1 MNRRNTKKPPHASAL
16 RAVIERL
23 ETRAM
28 LAGIGPESWSAPGLA
43 PAPLG
48 TGAFLSSGVILT
60 CSSPSPGS
68 SGTSSLPAPSSGSG
82 GTTSGGDLWLAYSGG
97 SVAGGTTSGSTGGVS
112 TDGPALSS
120 QYTGGSGVGK
130 GSGTSSGSG
139 TTSGGDLWDSFS
151 AGSGAGGST
160 SGSAGGV
167 SKDGPVLSSQYTGG
181 SGAGKGSGTSSGS
194 GGTTS
199 GGDLWLSY
207 GAGSGAG
214 GSTAGSAGCVS
225 KDGPALSS
233 QYKEGSIAGGQDNR
247 TAGSV
252 PNADLWRLYWS
263 SPGAGSSSSSSDEGT
278 LADDP
283 TISARYTSGSG
294 IGRITPLVYNPQ
306 SDGPPVFHSGV
317 WTGDEGGVQFVQTA
331 DTGSGQDGGDPPAGR
346 PAWNND
352 DVEDYYHGPRWLFEF
367 EAGVGRYDPPKEIPK
382 PRDELAGVVPT
393 DPDGKYQVGRKQ
405 ELDTLPTK
413 VGEKGKEFAWYMAD
427 YIGPDVIGW
436 AAKGLAGTA
445 NAGLYWFATIAKKA
459 DPLIDGARAVA
470 NAADEIQAVG
480 RFAGKSASEIADLLA
495 QRGYSWTRGSNGGT
509 VWTKCLPD
517 GNTIAIRIDPPKARP
532 QLLGYADEVP
542 HVHKEMVP
550 THKVTGGNYL
560 PKHAKGLDDDGIPSN
575 DPRATHIP
583 GGQR

>member
-1 MNRRNTKKPPHASAL
+1 M
-16 RAVIERL
+16 
-23 ETRAM
+23 
-28 LAGIGPESWSAPGLA
+28 
-43 PAPLG
+43 
-48 TGAFLSSGVILT
+48 
-60 CSSPSPGS
+60 
-68 SGTSSLPAPSSGSG
+68 
-82 GTTSGGDLWLAYSGG
+82 
-97 SVAGGTTSGSTGGVS
+97 
-112 TDGPALSS
+112 
-120 QYTGGSGVGK
+120 
-130 GSGTSSGSG
+130 
-139 TTSGGDLWDSFS
+139 
-151 AGSGAGGST
+151 
-160 SGSAGGV
+160 
-167 SKDGPVLSSQYTGG
+167 
-181 SGAGKGSGTSSGS
+181 
-194 GGTTS
+194 
-199 GGDLWLSY
+199 
-207 GAGSGAG
+207 
-214 GSTAGSAGCVS
+214 S

-233 QYKEGSIAGGQDNR
+233 QYKEGSIAGGQGNGTAR
-247 TAGSV
+247 TV

-263 SPGAGSSSSSSDEGT
+263 SAGAGSSSSSSDEGS

-283 TISARYTSGSG
+283 TISAQYTGGSG

-331 DTGSGQDGGDPPAGR
+331 DTGSGQAGGDPPAGR

-352 DVEDYYHGPRWLFEF
+352 DVEAYYYGPRWLFEF

-393 DPDGKYQVGRKQ
+393 DPDGKYQAGRKQ

-413 VGEKGKEFAWYMAD
+413 VGEKGKEFAWFMAD

-480 RFAGKSASEIADLLA
+480 RLAGKSASEIADLLA
-495 QRGYSWTRGSNGGT
+495 QRGYNWTRGSNGGT